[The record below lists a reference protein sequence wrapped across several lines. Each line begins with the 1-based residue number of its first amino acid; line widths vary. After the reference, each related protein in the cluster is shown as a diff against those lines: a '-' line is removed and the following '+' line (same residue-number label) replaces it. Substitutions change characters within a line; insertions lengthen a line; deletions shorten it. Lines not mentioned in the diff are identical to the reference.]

1 MTKSVPIQEAATL
14 LGVSE
19 STLRRRVRSGQV
31 NARQMETPQG
41 FKWWV
46 DVDIDDT
53 SDYVNDQVNGQ
64 VDDQVP
70 GDPLGEKERT
80 IRFLAEQ
87 VEAQRQQIRELH
99 VLLQTAQAALP
110 PPAAEPER
118 RRGFWGWLWG
128 G

>member
-31 NARQMETPQG
+31 NARQTETPQG

-80 IRFLAEQ
+80 IRLLAEQ

-99 VLLQTAQAALP
+99 VLLQTAQAQLP
-110 PPAAEPER
+110 PPPAER
-118 RRGFWGWLWG
+118 RRGWLARLLHS
-128 G
+128 

>member
-46 DVDIDDT
+46 DIDIDDT
-53 SDYVNDQVNGQ
+53 SDQVNAQ
-64 VDDQVP
+64 VDDQVNL
-70 GDPLGEKERT
+70 GPLEEKERT
-80 IRFLAEQ
+80 IRLLAEQ

-110 PPAAEPER
+110 PPTEPEPER
-118 RRGFWGWLWG
+118 RRGFWSRLWG

>member
-14 LGVSE
+14 FGVSE

-31 NARQMETPQG
+31 NAQQVETPQG
-41 FKWWV
+41 FKRWV

-80 IRFLAEQ
+80 ILLAEQ

>member
-46 DVDIDDT
+46 DIDIDDT
-53 SDYVNDQVNGQ
+53 SDQVNGQ
-64 VDDQVP
+64 VNAQVDDQVNL
-70 GDPLGEKERT
+70 GPLEEKERT
-80 IRFLAEQ
+80 IKLLAEQ

-110 PPAAEPER
+110 PPEAR
-118 RRGFWGWLWG
+118 RRHWWKLW
-128 G
+128 

>member
-31 NARQMETPQG
+31 NAQQVETPQG

-53 SDYVNDQVNGQ
+53 SDYVNDQGNGQ
-64 VDDQVP
+64 VDGQVP

-110 PPAAEPER
+110 PPPAER
-118 RRGFWGWLWG
+118 RRGFWSWLWG

>member
-31 NARQMETPQG
+31 NAHQVETPQG

-46 DVDIDDT
+46 DLDIDDT
-53 SDYVNDQVNGQ
+53 SDYVSDQVNGQ
-64 VDDQVP
+64 VDDQVH
-70 GDPLGEKERT
+70 LNLLEEKERT
-80 IRFLAEQ
+80 IKFLAEQ
-87 VEAQRQQIRELH
+87 VEAQRQQIGELH
-99 VLLQTAQAALP
+99 VLLQSAQAALP
-110 PPAAEPER
+110 PPAEPER
-118 RRGFWGWLWG
+118 RRGFWQWLMG

>member
-46 DVDIDDT
+46 DIDIDDT
-53 SDYVNDQVNGQ
+53 SDQVNAQ
-64 VDDQVP
+64 VDDQVNL
-70 GDPLGEKERT
+70 GPLEEKERT
-80 IRFLAEQ
+80 IRLLAEQ

-110 PPAAEPER
+110 PPTEPEPER
-118 RRGFWGWLWG
+118 RRGFWAWLG
-128 G
+128 GG